1 MIRALALL
9 LASLG
14 TASAA
19 WEHWEDCRHLAEQ
32 YFDGDSF
39 HIRHG
44 QRDVIVRLYHAD
56 APESDSTY
64 PARLREQAAYFS
76 VNETNVLRGGLKAKA
91 FTADWLAKPFT
102 VITRRQVAPGAS
114 RSQRYYAI
122 IERRGNRLD
131 AALVAAGLA
140 RPNAAVADYP
150 DAAAGTAY
158 ATHLRSLERKAAQ
171 EKRGLWA
178 GSHRTD
184 MRETFLEAVT
194 PGPLRPAL
202 PAPRKLNLNT
212 ASQGDLESL
221 PGIGPA
227 LAEEIIKAR
236 PIRSL
241 QQLGEIRGLGP
252 KKLAA
257 LEPLVTFR

>member
-1 MIRALALL
+1 MIRVLTLL
-9 LASLG
+9 LAG
-14 TASAA
+14 VCVAGAA
-19 WEHWEDCRHLAEQ
+19 WEHWENCQHLAEE

-56 APESDSTY
+56 APESDGTY
-64 PARLREQAAYFS
+64 PARRREQAAYFG

-91 FTADWLAKPFT
+91 FAAAWLAEPFT

-114 RSQRYYAI
+114 RSERYYAI
-122 IERRGNRLD
+122 LERRGNRLD

-140 RPNAAVADYP
+140 RPNAAAADYP
-150 DAAAGTAY
+150 DAAAGTAFT
-158 ATHLRSLERKAAQ
+158 THLRSLERKAAL

-178 GSHRTD
+178 GSNRAD
-184 MRETFLEAVT
+184 MRQTFLESIT

-202 PAPRKLNLNT
+202 PAPRKLNINT
-212 ASQGDLESL
+212 ASQSDLESL
-221 PGIGPA
+221 PGVGPA

-241 QQLGEIRGLGP
+241 KQLGEIRGLGP

-257 LEPLVTFR
+257 LEPVVTFR